1 MSDRPTVAS
10 VTEAV
15 DVPPVFNPLDPAY
28 LADPYPHVAELRDQ
42 DPVHE
47 SPLGIWVLTRYEDVF
62 ALLRNPATSVE
73 DANISGGLNEM
84 RQVMFADLLEEF
96 GGDER
101 ERGDRA
107 ILNLDP
113 PDHTRIRK
121 LVSKAFTI
129 RRIEQLRP
137 SIQAQVDAVLD
148 RVAGAGPWDVVDE
161 LAFPLPFQVITELL
175 GMPEGDRE
183 SIRNWSHALTK
194 TLDPIISEED
204 MRAAFEASD
213 AMTAYLDEVVPWK
226 RAHPADDVLTGLV
239 QAEEDGDVLS
249 AAELRDQIV
258 LLYIAG
264 HETTVNLIGNGMQAL
279 LRHPDQLRRWAED
292 PALDATAVDELL
304 RYDAPVQLS
313 RRITLEETEIG
324 GRTIAPNTL
333 VMTHLAAANRDP
345 AKWGPTADQVDVGRP
360 DASQHVT
367 FGSGIHFCLGAAL
380 ARLEGQVA
388 MSSIIRRCP
397 DLELAGDP
405 VPNGRIT
412 LRGLDS
418 LPVTS

>member
-1 MSDRPTVAS
+1 MTD
-10 VTEAV
+10 AV
-15 DVPPVFNPLDPAY
+15 DTPVFFNPLDPAY
-28 LADPYPHVAELRDQ
+28 LADPYPHLTEMRDA

-47 SPLGIWVLTRYEDVF
+47 SPLGIWVLFRYEDVF
-62 ALLRNPATSVE
+62 ALLRNPSTSVE
-73 DANISGGLNEM
+73 DANIEGGLNEA
-84 RQVMFADLLEEF
+84 REQMFADLVA
-96 GGDER
+96 
-101 ERGDRA
+101 ERGEDEERDRGSRA

-121 LVSKAFTI
+121 LVSKAFTG
-129 RRIEQLRP
+129 RRVEQLRP

-161 LAFPLPFQVITELL
+161 LAFPLPFQVISELL
-175 GMPEGDRE
+175 GMPDGDR
-183 SIRNWSHALTK
+183 SAIRDWSHALTK
-194 TLDPIISEED
+194 TLDPVISEED
-204 MRAAFEASD
+204 MRAAFDASD
-213 AMTAYLDEVVPWK
+213 AMTEYLDEVVPWK

-239 QAEEDGDVLS
+239 QAEEDGDRLS
-249 AAELRDQIV
+249 ASELRDQIV
-258 LLYIAG
+258 LLFIAG

-279 LRHPDQLRRWAED
+279 LRHPDQMRRWRDD

-313 RRITLEETEIG
+313 RRIAMTDLEIDG
-324 GRTIAPNTL
+324 HVIAPGTL

-345 AKWGPTADQVDVGRP
+345 AKWGPTVDQVDVGRS
-360 DASQHVT
+360 DAGQHVS

-388 MSSIIRRCP
+388 MGSILRRFP
-397 DLELAGDP
+397 DLEQAGDA

>member
-1 MSDRPTVAS
+1 
-10 VTEAV
+10 VTDAV
-15 DVPPVFNPLDPAY
+15 DVPPVFFNPLDPEY
-28 LADPYPHVAELRDQ
+28 LANPYPRLAELREQ

-47 SPLGIWVLTRYEDVF
+47 SPLGIWVLFRYEDVF
-62 ALLRNPATSVE
+62 TLLRNPQTSVE
-73 DANISGGLNEM
+73 DGNIDGGLNAM
-84 RQVMFADLLEEF
+84 REAMFAELLAEY

-101 ERGDRA
+101 DRGDRA

-137 SIQAQVDAVLD
+137 SIQAQVDVVLD

-161 LAFPLPFQVITELL
+161 LAFPLPFQVISELL

-183 SIRNWSHALTK
+183 AIRNWSHALTK

-249 AAELRDQIV
+249 ASELRDQIV
-258 LLYIAG
+258 LLFIAG

-279 LRHPDQLRRWAED
+279 LAHPDQMQRWRED
-292 PALDATAVDELL
+292 PSLDATAVDELL

-313 RRITLEETEIG
+313 RRIATTELEIDG
-324 GRTIAPNTL
+324 HTIAPGTL
-333 VMTHLAAANRDP
+333 VMTHLASANRDP
-345 AKWGPTADQVDVGRP
+345 AKWGPTADTVDLGRA
-360 DASQHVT
+360 DASQHVS

-388 MSSIIRRCP
+388 MSSIIRRFP
-397 DLELAGDP
+397 DLEQAGP
-405 VPNGRIT
+405 AVSNGRIT

-418 LPVTS
+418 LPVSS

>member
-1 MSDRPTVAS
+1 MR
-10 VTEAV
+10 EA
-15 DVPPVFNPLDPAY
+15 
-28 LADPYPHVAELRDQ
+28 
-42 DPVHE
+42 
-47 SPLGIWVLTRYEDVF
+47 
-62 ALLRNPATSVE
+62 
-73 DANISGGLNEM
+73 
-84 RQVMFADLLEEF
+84 MFADLLEEF

-388 MSSIIRRCP
+388 MSSIIRRFP

-418 LPVTS
+418 LPVEG

>member
-1 MSDRPTVAS
+1 M
-10 VTEAV
+10 
-15 DVPPVFNPLDPAY
+15 DVPPVSFNPLDPDY
-28 LADPYPHVAELRDQ
+28 LTDPYPHLADLREQ

-47 SPLGIWVLTRYEDVF
+47 SPLGIWVLTRYDDVF
-62 ALLRNPATSVE
+62 GLLRNPATSVE

-84 RQVMFADLLEEF
+84 RQAMFADLVEEF

-101 ERGDRA
+101 DRGSKA

-121 LVSKAFTI
+121 LVSKAFTV
-129 RRIEQLRP
+129 RRVEQLRP
-137 SIQAQVDAVLD
+137 RIQELVDQTLD
-148 RVAGAGPWDVVDE
+148 RVAGGGAWDVVEE
-161 LAFPLPFQVITELL
+161 LAFPLPFQVISELL
-175 GMPEGDRE
+175 GMPEGDRAA
-183 SIRNWSHALTK
+183 IRDWSHALTK
-194 TLDPIISEED
+194 TLDPIVSQED

-226 RAHPADDVLTGLV
+226 REHPADDVLTGLV
-239 QAEEDGDVLS
+239 RAEEGGDTLS
-249 AAELRDQIV
+249 AGELRDQIV
-258 LLYIAG
+258 LLFIAG

-279 LRHPDQLRRWAED
+279 LRHPDQLRRWAGD
-292 PALDATAVDELL
+292 PGLDATAVDELL

-313 RRITLEETEIG
+313 RRITLTETVIDG
-324 GRTIAPNTL
+324 HTIAPNTL

-345 AKWGPTADQVDVGRP
+345 AKWGPTADQVDVGRV
-360 DASQHVT
+360 DASQHVS

-388 MSSIIRRCP
+388 MSSIIRRFP

-418 LPVTS
+418 LPVTA